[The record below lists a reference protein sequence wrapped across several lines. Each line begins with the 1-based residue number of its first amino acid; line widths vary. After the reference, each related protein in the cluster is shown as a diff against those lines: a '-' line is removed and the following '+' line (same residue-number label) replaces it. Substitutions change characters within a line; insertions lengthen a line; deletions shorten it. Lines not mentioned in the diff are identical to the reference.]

1 MKRAIVLVA
10 LLVGLLSAFVDD
22 GHAMATTLRSGFEDR
37 LVASVGA
44 PTALAFTPDGR
55 MLIAT
60 QSGLL
65 EVYKDGELLPT
76 PALDLSSGICSNYER
91 GLLGLAVDP
100 DFSTNDYVYLYYT
113 YKKHGV
119 CPTGQP
125 ANPDNPVNRVSR
137 FTMTDDTVDPASEV
151 VLIDNIP
158 SPNGNHN
165 AGDVRFG
172 KDGYLYASVGDG
184 GCDYAGD
191 SGCAGANDAS
201 RDRNVL
207 LGKVLRMT
215 RDGGIPPGNP
225 YTGSN
230 GARCNVAGST
240 DPEKICEE
248 TFAWGLRNPFRMAF
262 DPDAP
267 GTRFFVNDVGQNA
280 WEEVDQGQAG
290 ADYGWNFCEGTH
302 DNPSRPGSIDCSAPP
317 HTPPVHEYSHDAGC
331 SSITGAAFVPDNTPW
346 PVSYD
351 DSYLFGDYV
360 CGKIFELTPTTGG
373 GFDQRVFASDL
384 GEGGPIDMAFEPS
397 SSDGAL
403 YYTTFA
409 NGGEVHRIT
418 FTGANN
424 SAPNAVVTADPTTG
438 PVPLDVTF
446 DGSGS
451 SDPDASAL
459 TYVWDFGDDS
469 PPQTTDTPTT
479 SHTYSPVGTYMATLT
494 VRNTSGAE
502 DSATVRIDTG
512 NGPPIPEIESPIRA
526 KTFTVSEKITLHGS
540 ATDPEDGPVPDA
552 ALSWQVLQHHNN
564 SHTHP
569 YLPPTSGNDIEIT
582 APAPEDLFAT
592 DPAGNYLEIRLTATD
607 STGLSRT
614 ISRRLT
620 PHAVNVMFDSQPAG
634 IQLEVNGT
642 TVTTPVTLTS
652 WEGYELNVSAP
663 WRTTIAET
671 TYLFDRWSDG
681 GANSHDITTEGKPRT
696 YTATYTECTITGTPG
711 DDVLDGTPGNDVIC
725 GLGGADELNGGDGDD
740 TIRAG
745 QGNDRSTG
753 GEGSDVM
760 RGGQHGDKLSGD
772 PGNDWIRG
780 GGGDDD
786 LSGNAGDDFLHSRDG
801 VSGND
806 SLDGGADTDTC
817 VTDDTEASIAGCP

>member
-10 LLVGLLSAFVDD
+10 LLVGLLSAFVDEER
-22 GHAMATTLRSGFEDR
+22 AMASTLRSGFEDQ
-37 LVASVGA
+37 LVASVNA
-44 PTALAFTPDGR
+44 PTTLAFTPDGR

-60 QSGLL
+60 QSGQLQ
-65 EVYKDGELLPT
+65 VHKDGELLPT
-76 PALDLSSGICSNYER
+76 PALDLSGRICSNSER
-91 GLLGLAVDP
+91 GLLGVAVDP
-100 DFSTNDYVYLYYT
+100 NFATNGYVYLYYT
-113 YKKHGV
+113 FNKFGACPQGV
-119 CPTGQP
+119 PS
-125 ANPDNPVNRVSR
+125 NPNNPVNRVSR
-137 FTMTDDTVDPASEV
+137 FVMSGNSIDENSEEI
-151 VLIDNIP
+151 LLNNIP

-165 AGDVRFG
+165 GGDLKFG
-172 KDGYLYASVGDG
+172 KNGYLYVSVGDG

-191 SGCAGANDAS
+191 SGCAGENDAS

-207 LGKVLRMT
+207 LGKVLRIT

-225 YTGSN
+225 YTGPNS
-230 GARCNVAGST
+230 ARCNVAGST
-240 DPEKICEE
+240 DPANICRE

-290 ADYGWNFCEGTH
+290 ADYGWNFCEGTQ
-302 DNPSRPGSIDCSAPP
+302 DNPSRPGSVDCSAPP
-317 HTPPVHEYSHDAGC
+317 HTPPVHEYSHDMGC
-331 SSITGAAFVPDNTPW
+331 SSITDGAFVPDNTSW
-346 PVSYD
+346 PASYD

-360 CGKIFELTPTTGG
+360 CGKIFELTPTSGG
-373 GFDQRVFASDL
+373 GFDQREFASDL
-384 GEGGPIDMAFEPS
+384 GEGGPIDLAFGPS

-409 NGGEVHRIT
+409 NGGEVHRIS
-418 FTGANN
+418 FAGANN
-424 SAPNAVVTADPTTG
+424 SVPDAVVTADPTTG

-451 SDPDASAL
+451 SDPDGGAL
-459 TYVWDFGDDS
+459 TYVWDFGDGY

-479 SHTYSPVGTYMATLT
+479 SHTYSAVGTYMATLT

-512 NGPPIPEIESPIRA
+512 NRPPIPEIESPIA
-526 KTFTVSEKITLHGS
+526 GKTFAVGEKVTLHGN
-540 ATDPEDGPVPDA
+540 ATDPEDGSLPDG
-552 ALSWQVLQHHNN
+552 ALRWQVLQHHNN

-569 YLPPTSGNDIEIT
+569 YLPPTSGNDVEIT

-614 ISRRLT
+614 VSRRLI
-620 PHAVNVMFDSQPAG
+620 PNVVDVTFDSQPAG

-663 WRTTIAET
+663 WRTTLAETTLAET

-681 GANSHDITTEGKPRT
+681 GAINRDIATGVEPRT
-696 YTATYTECTITGTPG
+696 YTATYTACTTAGTPGDDILEGTPG
-711 DDVLDGTPGNDVIC
+711 DDVIC
-725 GLGGADELNGGDGDD
+725 GGYGDDRVLGGAGNDYVEGDFGHDYINTGSGSD
-740 TIRAG
+740 KVAARDGYRDRIVCG
-745 QGNDRSTG
+745 QGRRDKVYKNRIDRT
-753 GEGSDVM
+753 
-760 RGGQHGDKLSGD
+760 RGCERALKEKPS
-772 PGNDWIRG
+772 P
-780 GGGDDD
+780 
-786 LSGNAGDDFLHSRDG
+786 
-801 VSGND
+801 
-806 SLDGGADTDTC
+806 
-817 VTDDTEASIAGCP
+817 